1 MGLHT
6 RISPSHNTRGRWSL
20 SGVARETT
28 PGSGV
33 EFATK
38 IAQRAHRKAGAA
50 EDGEPGRVTVGADLC
65 GDDAPTVPS
74 NRNSSRRA
82 AISCARTA
90 ATGYA
95 RAWTPLDLNVP
106 VLCLGSANTDPAPE
120 VEGSARAHL
129 LHSPELLL
137 GRRLRHRPAAAPHCA
152 VASLRSSARSLSSR
166 PRDLPAAPEP
176 RVRARPQACLARL
189 LAVAREFQFVASR
202 PFPTDDTIISIS

>member
-1 MGLHT
+1 VPQKGFSGDSCPSSCQERGALLGLHT

-74 NRNSSRRA
+74 NPNSSRRA

-106 VLCLGSANTDPAPE
+106 VLCLGCANTAQ
-120 VEGSARAHL
+120 
-129 LHSPELLL
+129 
-137 GRRLRHRPAAAPHCA
+137 RLRLKVQRGRTSCT
-152 VASLRSSARSLSSR
+152 ARSFCSAVGS
-166 PRDLPAAPEP
+166 DIAQLPLRTAP
-176 RVRARPQACLARL
+176 
-189 LAVAREFQFVASR
+189 
-202 PFPTDDTIISIS
+202 